1 MSNTILYLECATGI
15 SGDMTVAALLDLG
28 ASKVKLLAALD
39 SLNVEGYSVTV
50 GRANSHGVDACS
62 FDVELEHEHGHHH
75 EHEHEHGHHH
85 GHEALEHEHP
95 HDAHEHHHEHEHEH
109 GHHEHEHGHHEHE
122 HGHHH
127 PHVHRNL
134 ADVTAILNSGDL
146 SPHARE
152 LALKIFGIVAEAESK
167 AHGKP
172 VDEVHFHEVG
182 AIDSIVDIAAAAVC
196 LDDLGIDDVVV
207 TGLSEGT
214 GFVECQHGLL
224 PIPVPAVANIASASG
239 LPLRIL
245 PVEGEMVTP
254 TGAAIAAAIRTRSAL
269 PGSFTIRKIGLGA
282 GKRDFGMPNVLRAM
296 LIEET
301 ATADAP
307 PAEVMI
313 LETNIDDSTGETLGL
328 AMDSLLAAGA
338 LDVHYIPAFMKK
350 NRPAW
355 LLRVICREAD
365 VPAMERVIFTETTAI
380 GLRRLPAARTCLAR
394 TVMDVTLPV
403 GSAKV
408 KKCSFDGQAFYYPE
422 YESIKALAAA
432 SGVPFADLFRDAAE
446 TARKNDER

>member
-1 MSNTILYLECATGI
+1 MSKTILYLECATGI

-28 ASKVKLLAALD
+28 ASKIKLLAALD

-50 GRANSHGVDACS
+50 RRANSHGVDACS
-62 FDVELEHEHGHHH
+62 FDVELEHEHEHEHELGH
-75 EHEHEHGHHH
+75 HEHEHGHHH
-85 GHEALEHEHP
+85 GHDHAALEHEH
-95 HDAHEHHHEHEHEH
+95 AHEAHEH
-109 GHHEHEHGHHEHE
+109 GHEHHHEHE

-146 SPHARE
+146 TPHARE

-172 VDEVHFHEVG
+172 VEEVHFHEVG

-224 PIPVPAVANIASASG
+224 PVPVPAVANIAAASG

-245 PVEGEMVTP
+245 PVQGEMVTP
-254 TGAAIAAAIRTRSAL
+254 TGAAIAAAVRTRSAL
-269 PGSFTIRKIGLGA
+269 PESFTIKKIGLGA
-282 GKRDFGMPNVLRAM
+282 GKREFGMPNVLRAM

-301 ATADAP
+301 AAADAP
-307 PAEVMI
+307 PAEIMI

-338 LDVHYIPAFMKK
+338 LDVHYVPVFMKK

-365 VPAMERVIFTETTAI
+365 VPAMERVIFTETSSI
-380 GLRRLPAARTCLAR
+380 GLRKLPAGRTCLAR
-394 TVMDVTLPV
+394 TVVDVTLAA

-408 KKCSFDGQAFYYPE
+408 KKCSFDGQTFYYPE

-446 TARKNDER
+446 TARANDER

>member
-1 MSNTILYLECATGI
+1 MSKSVLYLECATGI

-28 ASKVKLLAALD
+28 ASRIKLLAALD

-50 GRANSHGVDACS
+50 RRANSHGVDACS
-62 FDVELEHEHGHHH
+62 FDVELEH

-95 HDAHEHHHEHEHEH
+95 HEVREHEHEHEH
-109 GHHEHEHGHHEHE
+109 GHEHEHEHLHEHGHHGHD
-122 HGHHH
+122 HHH

-146 SPHARE
+146 TPHARE
-152 LALKIFGIVAEAESK
+152 LALKIFGIVAEAESR

-172 VDEVHFHEVG
+172 VEEVHYHEVG

-207 TGLSEGT
+207 TVLSEGT

-224 PIPVPAVANIASASG
+224 PVPVPAVANIAAASG

-245 PVEGEMVTP
+245 PSVQGEMVTP
-254 TGAAIAAAIRTRSAL
+254 TGAAIAAAVRTRSAL
-269 PGSFTIRKIGLGA
+269 PETFTVKKIGLGA

-301 ATADAP
+301 AAADAP
-307 PAEVMI
+307 PAEITI
-313 LETNIDDSTGETLGL
+313 LETNIDDSTGETLGM
-328 AMDSLLAAGA
+328 AMESLLKSGA
-338 LDVHYIPAFMKK
+338 LDVHYVPVFMKK

-365 VPAMERVIFTETTAI
+365 APAMERVIFTETSSI
-380 GLRRLPAARTCLAR
+380 GVRRLRAGRTCLSR
-394 TVMDVTLPV
+394 TVVDVALPAGPV
-403 GSAKV
+403 KV
-408 KKCSFDGQAFYYPE
+408 KKCAFDGQTFYYPE
-422 YESIKALAAA
+422 YESVKALAAA

-446 TARKNDER
+446 TARRNDEK

>member
-1 MSNTILYLECATGI
+1 MSKTILYLECATGI

-39 SLNVEGYSVTV
+39 SLNVDGYSVTIT
-50 GRANSHGVDACS
+50 RANSHGVDACS
-62 FDVELEHEHGHHH
+62 FDVELEHDHGHAH
-75 EHEHEHGHHH
+75 EHEHVHDHHH
-85 GHEALEHEHP
+85 DHEALEHEHP
-95 HDAHEHHHEHEHEH
+95 HEAREHHHEHHHEHGHE
-109 GHHEHEHGHHEHE
+109 
-122 HGHHH
+122 HHH

-146 SPHARE
+146 SPRARA

-172 VDEVHFHEVG
+172 VEEVHFHEVG

-207 TGLSEGT
+207 TGMSEGT

-224 PIPVPAVANIASASG
+224 PVPVPAVANIVAAAG

-245 PVEGEMVTP
+245 PVQGEMVTP

-269 PGSFTIRKIGLGA
+269 PESFTIGKIGLGA

-301 ATADAP
+301 AAADAP
-307 PAEVMI
+307 PAEILI

-328 AMDSLLAAGA
+328 AMDSLLNAGA

-355 LLRVICREAD
+355 LLRVICRESDA
-365 VPAMERVIFTETTAI
+365 PALERVIFTETSSI
-380 GLRRLPAARTCLAR
+380 GVRRLRAGRACLAR
-394 TVMDVTLPV
+394 SVVDVALPA
-403 GSAKV
+403 GSVKV
-408 KKCSFDGQAFYYPE
+408 KKCTFDGQVFYYPE
-422 YESIKALAAA
+422 YESVKALASA

-446 TARKNDER
+446 TARKNDEK

>member
-1 MSNTILYLECATGI
+1 MSKTILYLECATGI

-39 SLNVEGYSVTV
+39 SLNVDGYSVTIT
-50 GRANSHGVDACS
+50 RANSHGVDACS
-62 FDVELEHEHGHHH
+62 FDVELEHEHDH
-75 EHEHEHGHHH
+75 EHHDHDHGHHH
-85 GHEALEHEHP
+85 GHEALEYKIAREVHEQ
-95 HDAHEHHHEHEHEH
+95 EHHHEHEHDHEH
-109 GHHEHEHGHHEHE
+109 GHHHEHEHS
-122 HGHHH
+122 HHH

-146 SPHARE
+146 TPRARE

-172 VDEVHFHEVG
+172 VEEVHFHEVG

-207 TGLSEGT
+207 AGLSEGT

-224 PIPVPAVANIASASG
+224 PIPVPAVANIASACG

-245 PVEGEMVTP
+245 PSVEGEMVTP
-254 TGAAIAAAIRTRSAL
+254 TGAAIAAAVRTRSAL
-269 PGSFTIRKIGLGA
+269 PETFTIRKIGLGA

-301 ATADAP
+301 VAADAP
-307 PAEVMI
+307 PAEIII

-328 AMDSLLAAGA
+328 AMDSLLKAGA
-338 LDVHYIPAFMKK
+338 LDVHYIPVFMKK

-355 LLRVICREAD
+355 LLRVICREANAP
-365 VPAMERVIFTETTAI
+365 VLERVIFTETSSI
-380 GLRRLPAARTCLAR
+380 GVRRLRTGRTCLAR
-394 TVMDVTLPV
+394 TIMDVGLPA
-403 GSAKV
+403 GSVKV

-422 YESIKALAAA
+422 YESVKALAAA

-446 TARKNDER
+446 TARKNDEK

>member
-1 MSNTILYLECATGI
+1 MSKSILYLECATGI

-28 ASKVKLLAALD
+28 ASRIKLLAALD
-39 SLNVEGYSVTV
+39 SLNVEGYSVTIA
-50 GRANSHGVDACS
+50 RANSHGVDACS
-62 FDVELEHEHGHHH
+62 FDVELEHEHGHGRHH
-75 EHEHEHGHHH
+75 EHEALEHEHPQEMHGHNHEHEHGHHH
-85 GHEALEHEHP
+85 GHGSGHP
-95 HDAHEHHHEHEHEH
+95 HE
-109 GHHEHEHGHHEHE
+109 
-122 HGHHH
+122 
-127 PHVHRNL
+127 HRNL
-134 ADVTAILNSGDL
+134 ADVTAILNSGNL
-146 SPHARE
+146 TPHARE

-172 VDEVHFHEVG
+172 VEEVHFHEVG

-207 TGLSEGT
+207 TAMSEGT

-224 PIPVPAVANIASASG
+224 PVPVPAVANIAAAG
-239 LPLRIL
+239 NLPLRIL
-245 PVEGEMVTP
+245 PAIQGEMVTP
-254 TGAAIAAAIRTRSAL
+254 TGAAIAAAVRTRSAL
-269 PGSFTIRKIGLGA
+269 PESFTIKKIGLGA

-301 ATADAP
+301 AVADAP
-307 PAEVMI
+307 PAEIAI

-328 AMDSLLAAGA
+328 AMDSLLNAGA
-338 LDVHYIPAFMKK
+338 LDVHYVPVFMKK

-365 VPAMERVIFTETTAI
+365 APAMERIIFTETSSI
-380 GLRRLPAARTCLAR
+380 GVRRLRAGRTCLAR
-394 TVMDVTLPV
+394 TVMDVKLPA
-403 GSAKV
+403 GTAKV
-408 KKCSFDGQAFYYPE
+408 KKCMFDGQTFFYPE

-446 TARKNDER
+446 TAKANDER

>member
-1 MSNTILYLECATGI
+1 MSKTILYLECATGI

-28 ASKVKLLAALD
+28 ASKIKLLAALD

-50 GRANSHGVDACS
+50 RRANSHGVDACS
-62 FDVELEHEHGHHH
+62 FDVELEHEH
-75 EHEHEHGHHH
+75 EHGHEHGHHH
-85 GHEALEHEHP
+85 VHDHEALEHEHAHEAHEHH
-95 HDAHEHHHEHEHEH
+95 HDHGHEHHHEHDH
-109 GHHEHEHGHHEHE
+109 GHE
-122 HGHHH
+122 HHH

-146 SPHARE
+146 TPHARE
-152 LALKIFGIVAEAESK
+152 LALKIFGIVAKAESK

-172 VDEVHFHEVG
+172 IDEVHFHEVG

-254 TGAAIAAAIRTRSAL
+254 TGAAIAAAVRTRSAL
-269 PGSFTIRKIGLGA
+269 PESFTIRKIGLGA
-282 GKRDFGMPNVLRAM
+282 GKREFGMPNVLRAM

-301 ATADAP
+301 AAADAP
-307 PAEVMI
+307 PAEIMI
-313 LETNIDDSTGETLGL
+313 LETNIDDSSGETLGL

-338 LDVHYIPAFMKK
+338 LDVHYVPVFMKK

-355 LLRVICREAD
+355 LLRVICCEAD
-365 VPAMERVIFTETTAI
+365 VSAMERVIFTETSSI
-380 GLRRLPAARTCLAR
+380 GLRKLPAGRTCLAR
-394 TVMDVTLPV
+394 TVVDVMLPA

-408 KKCSFDGQAFYYPE
+408 KKCSFDGQTFYYPE

-446 TARKNDER
+446 TARANDER

>member
-1 MSNTILYLECATGI
+1 MSKTILYLECATGI

-39 SLNVEGYSVTV
+39 SLNVEGYSVTIT
-50 GRANSHGVDACS
+50 RANSHGVDACS
-62 FDVELEHEHGHHH
+62 FDVKLELEHHHEAHEHHH
-75 EHEHEHGHHH
+75 EHHH
-85 GHEALEHEHP
+85 GHAALEHEH
-95 HDAHEHHHEHEHEH
+95 HHEAHEHHHEHEH
-109 GHHEHEHGHHEHE
+109 HEHEHE
-122 HGHHH
+122 HHH

-146 SPHARE
+146 TPHARE
-152 LALKIFGIVAEAESK
+152 LALKIFGIVAEAESR

-172 VDEVHFHEVG
+172 VEEVHFHEVG
-182 AIDSIVDIAAAAVC
+182 AIDSIVDIVAAAVC

-207 TGLSEGT
+207 TGMSEGS

-224 PIPVPAVANIASASG
+224 PVPVPAVANIAAAAG

-245 PVEGEMVTP
+245 PVQGEMVTP
-254 TGAAIAAAIRTRSAL
+254 TGAAIAAAVRTRSGL
-269 PGSFTIRKIGLGA
+269 PDSFTIKKIGLGA

-301 ATADAP
+301 AGADAP
-307 PAEVMI
+307 PAEVLI

-338 LDVHYIPAFMKK
+338 LDVHYVPVFMKK

-355 LLRVICREAD
+355 LLRVICRETDA
-365 VPAMERVIFTETTAI
+365 PALERVIFTETSSI
-380 GLRRLPAARTCLAR
+380 GVRRLRADRTCLVR
-394 TVMDVTLPV
+394 SVVDVTLPA
-403 GSAKV
+403 GSVKV
-408 KKCSFDGQAFYYPE
+408 KKCTFDGQTFYYPE
-422 YESIKALAAA
+422 YESVKALAAA
-432 SGVPFADLFRDAAE
+432 AGVPFADLFRDAAE
-446 TARKNDER
+446 TARQTDGE

>member
-1 MSNTILYLECATGI
+1 MSKTILYLECATGI

-28 ASKVKLLAALD
+28 ASKIKLQAALA
-39 SLNVEGYSVTV
+39 SLNVDGYSVAIT
-50 GRANSHGVDACS
+50 RANSHGVDACS
-62 FDVELEHEHGHHH
+62 FDVELEL
-75 EHEHEHGHHH
+75 EHEHEHGHH

-95 HDAHEHHHEHEHEH
+95 HEAREHEHHHGHEH
-109 GHHEHEHGHHEHE
+109 GHGHHHGHDHAHGHEE
-122 HGHHH
+122 HHH

-146 SPHARE
+146 TPRARA

-224 PIPVPAVANIASASG
+224 PVPVPAVANIAAAAG

-245 PVEGEMVTP
+245 PVQGEMVTP
-254 TGAAIAAAIRTRSAL
+254 TGAAIAAAIRTRPAL
-269 PGSFTIRKIGLGA
+269 PGFFTIRKIGLGA

-301 ATADAP
+301 PAADADAP
-307 PAEVMI
+307 PAEVLI

-328 AMDSLLAAGA
+328 AMDSLLEAGA
-338 LDVHYIPAFMKK
+338 LDVHYVPVFMKK

-355 LLRVICREAD
+355 LLRAICREAD
-365 VPAMERVIFTETTAI
+365 APALERVIFTETSSI
-380 GLRRLPAARTCLAR
+380 GVRRLRTGRTCLAR
-394 TVMDVTLPV
+394 TIMDVGLPA
-403 GSAKV
+403 GSVKV

-422 YESIKALAAA
+422 YESVKALAAA

-446 TARKNDER
+446 TARKNDEK

>member
-1 MSNTILYLECATGI
+1 MSKTILYLECATGI

-28 ASKVKLLAALD
+28 ASRIKLLAALD
-39 SLNVEGYSVTV
+39 SLNVDGYSVTIT
-50 GRANSHGVDACS
+50 RANSHGVDACS
-62 FDVELEHEHGHHH
+62 FDVELEHEHDHGHDHGH
-75 EHEHEHGHHH
+75 EHEHDHGHDHH
-85 GHEALEHEHP
+85 HDHEALEHEHP
-95 HDAHEHHHEHEHEH
+95 HEAHEY
-109 GHHEHEHGHHEHE
+109 HHEHEHG

-146 SPHARE
+146 TPHARE
-152 LALKIFGIVAEAESK
+152 LALKIFGIVAEAESR

-172 VDEVHFHEVG
+172 IDEVHFHEVG

-196 LDDLGIDDVVV
+196 LDDLRIDDVVV

-224 PIPVPAVANIASASG
+224 PIPVPAVANIVSASG

-245 PVEGEMVTP
+245 PVQGEMVTP
-254 TGAAIAAAIRTRSAL
+254 TGAAIAATIRTRSAL
-269 PGSFTIRKIGLGA
+269 PESFTIRKIGLGA

-301 ATADAP
+301 AASDAP
-307 PAEVMI
+307 PAEIVI

-355 LLRVICREAD
+355 LLRVICRETDA
-365 VPAMERVIFTETTAI
+365 PALERVIFTETSSI
-380 GLRRLPAARTCLAR
+380 GVRRLRAGRTCLAR
-394 TVMDVTLPV
+394 TVVDITLPA
-403 GSAKV
+403 GSVKV
-408 KKCSFDGQAFYYPE
+408 KKCAFDGQSFYYPE
-422 YESIKALAAA
+422 YESVKALAVA

-446 TARKNDER
+446 TARKNDEK

>member
-1 MSNTILYLECATGI
+1 MSKTILYLECATGI
-15 SGDMTVAALLDLG
+15 SGDMIVAALLDLG
-28 ASKVKLLAALD
+28 ASKIKLLAALD
-39 SLNVEGYSVTV
+39 SLNVEGYSVSV

-62 FDVELEHEHGHHH
+62 FDVELEHEHHH

-85 GHEALEHEHP
+85 GHAALEHEHP
-95 HDAHEHHHEHEHEH
+95 HEAHEHHHKHERGHHHEH
-109 GHHEHEHGHHEHE
+109 GHE
-122 HGHHH
+122 HHH

-134 ADVTAILNSGDL
+134 ADVTAILNSGNL
-146 SPHARE
+146 TPHARE

-172 VDEVHFHEVG
+172 VEEVHFHEVG

-207 TGLSEGT
+207 TALSEGT

-245 PVEGEMVTP
+245 PSVEGEMVTP

-269 PGSFTIRKIGLGA
+269 PESFTIKKIGLGA

-301 ATADAP
+301 AVADAP
-307 PAEVMI
+307 PAEIMI

-365 VPAMERVIFTETTAI
+365 VPAMERVIFTETSSI
-380 GLRRLPAARTCLAR
+380 GIRKLPAGRTCLAR
-394 TVMDVTLPV
+394 TVVDVTLPA

-408 KKCSFDGQAFYYPE
+408 KKCNFDGQTFYYPE

-446 TARKNDER
+446 TARANDER

>member
-1 MSNTILYLECATGI
+1 MSKTILYLECATGI

-28 ASKVKLLAALD
+28 ASKIKLLAALD
-39 SLNVEGYSVTV
+39 SLNVEGYSVSV

-62 FDVELEHEHGHHH
+62 FDVELEHEHHH

-85 GHEALEHEHP
+85 GHAALEHEHP
-95 HDAHEHHHEHEHEH
+95 HEAHEHHHKHEH
-109 GHHEHEHGHHEHE
+109 GHHHEHGHE
-122 HGHHH
+122 HHH

-134 ADVTAILNSGDL
+134 ADVTAILNSGNL
-146 SPHARE
+146 TPHARE

-172 VDEVHFHEVG
+172 VEEVHFHEVG

-207 TGLSEGT
+207 TALSEGT

-245 PVEGEMVTP
+245 PSVEGEMVTP

-269 PGSFTIRKIGLGA
+269 PESFTIEKIGLGA

-301 ATADAP
+301 AVADAP
-307 PAEVMI
+307 PAEIMI

-365 VPAMERVIFTETTAI
+365 VPAMERVIFTETSSI
-380 GLRRLPAARTCLAR
+380 GIRKLPAGRTCLAR
-394 TVMDVTLPV
+394 TVVDVTLPA

-408 KKCSFDGQAFYYPE
+408 KKCNFDGQTFYYPE

-446 TARKNDER
+446 TARANDER

>member
-1 MSNTILYLECATGI
+1 MSKTILYLECATGI

-28 ASKVKLLAALD
+28 ASKIKLLAALD

-50 GRANSHGVDACS
+50 RRANSHGVDACS
-62 FDVELEHEHGHHH
+62 FDVELEHEH
-75 EHEHEHGHHH
+75 EHGHHH
-85 GHEALEHEHP
+85 VHDHEALEHEHAHEAHEHH
-95 HDAHEHHHEHEHEH
+95 HDHGHEHHHEHDH
-109 GHHEHEHGHHEHE
+109 GHE
-122 HGHHH
+122 HHH

-146 SPHARE
+146 TPHARE
-152 LALKIFGIVAEAESK
+152 LALKIFGIVAKAESK

-172 VDEVHFHEVG
+172 IDEVHFHEVG

-254 TGAAIAAAIRTRSAL
+254 TGAAIAAAVRTRSAL
-269 PGSFTIRKIGLGA
+269 PESFTIRKIGLGA
-282 GKRDFGMPNVLRAM
+282 GKREFGMPNVLRAM

-301 ATADAP
+301 AAADAP
-307 PAEVMI
+307 PAEIMI

-338 LDVHYIPAFMKK
+338 LDVHYVPVFMKK

-355 LLRVICREAD
+355 LLRVICRAAD
-365 VPAMERVIFTETTAI
+365 VSAMERVIFTETSSI
-380 GLRRLPAARTCLAR
+380 GLRKLPAGRTCLAR
-394 TVMDVTLPV
+394 TVVDVMLPA

-408 KKCSFDGQAFYYPE
+408 KKCSFDGQTFYYPE

-446 TARKNDER
+446 TARANDER

>member
-1 MSNTILYLECATGI
+1 MSKSILYLECATGI

-28 ASKVKLLAALD
+28 ASRIKLLAALD

-50 GRANSHGVDACS
+50 TRANSHGVDACS
-62 FDVELEHEHGHHH
+62 FDVELEHGHGHHH
-75 EHEHEHGHHH
+75 AQ
-85 GHEALEHEHP
+85 EALEQEPPHE
-95 HDAHEHHHEHEHEH
+95 AHEHHHEEDHGHGHEH
-109 GHHEHEHGHHEHE
+109 GHGHHHD
-122 HGHHH
+122 HRH

-146 SPHARE
+146 TPRARS
-152 LALKIFGIVAEAESK
+152 LALKIFGIVAEAESR

-172 VDEVHFHEVG
+172 VEEVHFHEVG

-207 TGLSEGT
+207 TALSEGS

-224 PIPVPAVANIASASG
+224 PVPVPAVANIASSCG

-245 PVEGEMVTP
+245 PVQGEMVTP
-254 TGAAIAAAIRTRSAL
+254 TGAAIAAAIRTRSSL
-269 PGSFTIRKIGLGA
+269 PESFTIRKIGLGA

-301 ATADAP
+301 APTDAP
-307 PAEVMI
+307 PAEITI

-328 AMDSLLAAGA
+328 AMESLLDAGA
-338 LDVHYIPAFMKK
+338 LDVHYVPVFMKK

-355 LLRVICREAD
+355 LLRVICRETD
-365 VPAMERVIFTETTAI
+365 MPALERVIFMETSSI
-380 GLRRLPAARTCLAR
+380 GIRRLRAGRTCLAR
-394 TVMDVTLPV
+394 TVMDVTLPA

-408 KKCSFDGQAFYYPE
+408 KKCTFDGRTFYYPE
-422 YESIKALAAA
+422 YESIKALSAA

-446 TARKNDER
+446 TARANDGK

>member
-1 MSNTILYLECATGI
+1 MNKQILYLECATGI

-28 ASKVKLLAALD
+28 ASKIKLLAALE
-39 SLNVEGYSVTV
+39 SLNVEGYSVSI

-62 FDVELEHEHGHHH
+62 FDVELEHEHH
-75 EHEHEHGHHH
+75 
-85 GHEALEHEHP
+85 
-95 HDAHEHHHEHEHEH
+95 HEHHHEHEHEH
-109 GHHEHEHGHHEHE
+109 EAALEHEHHHEAHEHE

-127 PHVHRNL
+127 DHEHGHEHHHEHHHPHEHRNL
-134 ADVTAILNSGDL
+134 ADVTAILNSGSL
-146 SPHARE
+146 SPRARE

-172 VDEVHFHEVG
+172 VEEVHFHEVG

-196 LDDLGIDDVVV
+196 LDDLGIDDVIVS
-207 TGLSEGT
+207 GLSEGT
-214 GFVECQHGLL
+214 GFVECQHGML
-224 PIPVPAVANIASASG
+224 PIPVPAVANIAAAHG

-245 PVEGEMVTP
+245 PGVEGEMVTP

-269 PGSFTIRKIGLGA
+269 PGSFTIAKIGLGA

-301 ATADAP
+301 ARTDAP
-307 PAEVMI
+307 PAEITI
-313 LETNIDDSTGETLGL
+313 LETNIDDSTGEALGL
-328 AMDSLLAAGA
+328 AMESLLDAGA

-355 LLRVICREAD
+355 LLRVICRNAD
-365 VPAMERVIFTETTAI
+365 VSELERIIFTQTSSI
-380 GLRRLPAARTCLAR
+380 GIRRLPAGRTCLAR
-394 TVMDVTLPV
+394 TVVNVALPAGTV
-403 GSAKV
+403 QV
-408 KKCSFDGQAFYYPE
+408 KKCCFDGRTFYYPE
-422 YESIKALAAA
+422 YESVKALAAA

-446 TARKNDER
+446 TAGKNDGN

>member
-1 MSNTILYLECATGI
+1 MNKTILYLECATGI

-28 ASKVKLLAALD
+28 ASRIKLLTALD

-50 GRANSHGVDACS
+50 TRANSHGVDACS
-62 FDVELEHEHGHHH
+62 FDVELEHGHEHHH
-75 EHEHEHGHHH
+75 EH

-95 HDAHEHHHEHEHEH
+95 HEAHEHHHEEEHGHEHEHEHAHEH
-109 GHHEHEHGHHEHE
+109 GHHHD
-122 HGHHH
+122 HHH

-146 SPHARE
+146 TPHARA

-172 VDEVHFHEVG
+172 VEEVHFHEVG
-182 AIDSIVDIAAAAVC
+182 AIDSIVDIAAVAVC
-196 LDDLGIDDVVV
+196 LDDLGIDDVIV
-207 TGLSEGT
+207 TALSEGT

-224 PIPVPAVANIASASG
+224 PVPVPAVANIAAANG

-245 PVEGEMVTP
+245 PVQGEMVTP
-254 TGAAIAAAIRTRSAL
+254 TGAAIAAAIRTRSSL
-269 PGSFTIRKIGLGA
+269 PESFTIRKIGLGA

-301 ATADAP
+301 AAADAP

-313 LETNIDDSTGETLGL
+313 LETNIDDSTGETLAL
-328 AMDSLLAAGA
+328 AMESLLKSGA
-338 LDVHYIPAFMKK
+338 LDVHYVPVFMKK

-365 VPAMERVIFTETTAI
+365 VPALERIIFTETSSI
-380 GLRRLPAARTCLAR
+380 GVRRLRAGRTCLAR
-394 TVMDVTLPV
+394 TVVDVALPA

-408 KKCSFDGQAFYYPE
+408 KKCTFDGQTFYYPE

-432 SGVPFADLFRDAAE
+432 SGVTFTELFRDAAE
-446 TARKNDER
+446 TARANDEK

>member
-1 MSNTILYLECATGI
+1 MSKTILYLECATGI

-28 ASKVKLLAALD
+28 ASKIKLLAALE
-39 SLNVEGYSVTV
+39 SLNVEGYSVAIT
-50 GRANSHGVDACS
+50 RANSHGIDACS
-62 FDVELEHEHGHHH
+62 FDVELEHEHDH
-75 EHEHEHGHHH
+75 EN
-85 GHEALEHEHP
+85 
-95 HDAHEHHHEHEHEH
+95 DHEHHHEHHHEPEH
-109 GHHEHEHGHHEHE
+109 HHEHEALGHEHPHEAREHHHEHGSHE
-122 HGHHH
+122 HHHGHDH

-134 ADVTAILNSGDL
+134 ADVTAILNSGNL
-146 SPHARE
+146 TPRARE
-152 LALKIFGIVAEAESK
+152 LALKIFGIVAEAESR

-172 VDEVHFHEVG
+172 VEEVHFHEVG

-196 LDDLGIDDVVV
+196 LDNLGIDDVVV
-207 TGLSEGT
+207 TGLNEGT

-224 PIPVPAVANIASASG
+224 PVPVPAVANIVAAAG

-245 PVEGEMVTP
+245 PVQGEMVTP

-269 PGSFTIRKIGLGA
+269 PDSFTIRKIGLGA

-301 ATADAP
+301 VAADAP
-307 PAEVMI
+307 PAEVVI

-328 AMDSLLAAGA
+328 AMESLLAAGA
-338 LDVHYIPAFMKK
+338 LDAHFIPAFMKK

-365 VPAMERVIFTETTAI
+365 VPALERVIFMETSSI
-380 GLRRLPAARTCLAR
+380 GIRRIRAGRTCLAR
-394 TVMDVTLPV
+394 TVMDVMLPA
-403 GSAKV
+403 GPAKV
-408 KKCSFDGQAFYYPE
+408 KKCSFDGQTFYYPE

-432 SGVPFADLFRDAAE
+432 SGAPFSELFRDAAE
-446 TARKNDER
+446 TAKANDEKQTE

>member
-1 MSNTILYLECATGI
+1 M
-15 SGDMTVAALLDLG
+15 
-28 ASKVKLLAALD
+28 
-39 SLNVEGYSVTV
+39 
-50 GRANSHGVDACS
+50 
-62 FDVELEHEHGHHH
+62 
-75 EHEHEHGHHH
+75 
-85 GHEALEHEHP
+85 
-95 HDAHEHHHEHEHEH
+95 
-109 GHHEHEHGHHEHE
+109 
-122 HGHHH
+122 
-127 PHVHRNL
+127 HRNL

-146 SPHARE
+146 TPRARE

-172 VDEVHFHEVG
+172 IDEVHFHEVG

-224 PIPVPAVANIASASG
+224 PIPVPAVANIASACG

-245 PVEGEMVTP
+245 PSVEGEMVTP

-282 GKRDFGMPNVLRAM
+282 GKREFGMPNVLRAM

-301 ATADAP
+301 AAADAP
-307 PAEVMI
+307 PAEIMI

-328 AMDSLLAAGA
+328 AMDSLLKAGA
-338 LDVHYIPAFMKK
+338 LDVHYIPVFMKK

-365 VPAMERVIFTETTAI
+365 APALEHVIFTETSSI
-380 GLRRLPAARTCLAR
+380 GVRRFRAERTCLAR
-394 TVMDVTLPV
+394 AVVDVALPA
-403 GSAKV
+403 GSVKV
-408 KKCSFDGQAFYYPE
+408 KKCTFDGQAFYYPE
-422 YESIKALAAA
+422 YESVKALAAA

-446 TARKNDER
+446 TARKNDEE

>member
-1 MSNTILYLECATGI
+1 MSKTILYLECATGI

-39 SLNVEGYSVTV
+39 SLNVEGYSVTIT
-50 GRANSHGVDACS
+50 RASSHGVDACS
-62 FDVELEHEHGHHH
+62 FDVELEHEHEHHHGHGHAALEHEHPHEAHDHHH

-85 GHEALEHEHP
+85 
-95 HDAHEHHHEHEHEH
+95 EH
-109 GHHEHEHGHHEHE
+109 GHD
-122 HGHHH
+122 HHH

-134 ADVTAILNSGDL
+134 ADVTAILNSGDMT
-146 SPHARE
+146 PQARE

-172 VDEVHFHEVG
+172 IDEVHFHEVG

-207 TGLSEGT
+207 TALSEGT

-245 PVEGEMVTP
+245 PSVEGEMVTP
-254 TGAAIAAAIRTRSAL
+254 TGAAIAAAVRTRSAL
-269 PGSFTIRKIGLGA
+269 PESFTIKKIGLGA

-301 ATADAP
+301 AAADAP
-307 PAEVMI
+307 PAEIMI

-338 LDVHYIPAFMKK
+338 LDVHYIPVFMKK

-355 LLRVICREAD
+355 LLRVICRTAD
-365 VPAMERVIFTETTAI
+365 VPAMERVIFTETSSI
-380 GLRRLPAARTCLAR
+380 GIRKLPAGRTCLAR
-394 TVMDVTLPV
+394 TVVNVTLPA

-408 KKCSFDGQAFYYPE
+408 KKCSFDGQTFYYPE

-446 TARKNDER
+446 TARANDER